1 MAELICNKCKCTKCG
16 DVIISH
22 HTHDYVTCSCRSIST
37 DGGNSYLHRSG
48 IEWLEDQSVYSDAA
62 HEIIRENLYRGS
74 RGKNGDQPL
83 TWVKMSDMDDD
94 YIVALLEYMEQGKQ
108 TRSVYYGLY
117 ATEWRTRTGNEC

>member
-1 MAELICNKCKCTKCG
+1 MRELICNKAKCKKCG

-22 HTHDYVTCSCRSIST
+22 SHHNYVTCSCGSIST

-48 IEWLEDQSVYSDAA
+48 IEWLEDQSVYADDDW
-62 HEIIRENLYRGS
+62 ELVQKNLYRGS

-83 TWVKMSDMDDD
+83 TWISLANMDDD
-94 YIVALLEYMEQGKQ
+94 YLLALLEYMEAAKQ

-117 ATEWRTRTGNEC
+117 AKAYRERFGMEV